1 MFKQLIGSIK
11 ILISFFKK
19 DYGCGRRSYAVRA
32 VHPFELLKKEVQ
44 PVHIRNKLGR
54 QQIVKIKNRCNG

>member
-44 PVHIRNKLGR
+44 PVHIRNKLGG
-54 QQIVKIKNRCNG
+54 QQIVKLKNRCNG